1 MFNSS
6 RFSSGFLLGFGAG
19 FVSRDLMSANNSM
32 MRPLVKGVIRAGYTL
47 VEKGRE
53 SVAHMF
59 ETVEDL
65 IAEVRTE
72 KSAAPSEPVV
82 TQTKT
87 HHVKVNVSK
96 SS

>member
-6 RFSSGFLLGFGAG
+6 RFGSGFILGFGAG

-32 MRPLVKGVIRAGYTL
+32 MRPLVKGIIRAGYTL

-59 ETVEDL
+59 ETFEDL
-65 IAEVRTE
+65 VAEVRTE
-72 KSAAPSEPVV
+72 KTTAPAEPVV
-82 TQTKT
+82 AQPKT